1 MRKADTHTQTQSNEL
16 GFLNLSQIRSYQISG
31 IKYKYTFRR
40 YLLAFD
46 SFFTQHIL
54 AINSKS
60 GDDVYLYCIGFI
72 PFYSASHRQSLSEAG
87 FIVQCVPM
95 LKILRFLP
103 WTSTLEQANSID
115 SYIELSI
122 KI

>member
-1 MRKADTHTQTQSNEL
+1 MALSTNTHSAVT
-16 GFLNLSQIRSYQISG
+16 SG
-31 IKYKYTFRR
+31 
-40 YLLAFD
+40 AFD
-46 SFFTQHIL
+46 SFFAQPIL

-60 GDDVYLYCIGFI
+60 GDDVYICIVLDLFLSIALLTDRAGF
-72 PFYSASHRQSLSEAG
+72 PG
-87 FIVQCVPM
+87 FIVQCGPM

-103 WTSTLEQANSID
+103 WTSTLEQANSIA